1 MTVRRRGLFA
11 VVLPALAA
19 AVCAHAEGQVRWQDV
34 LEQPLSWYSTAQA
47 RAAADAVLLYRRPSG
62 GWPKN
67 IDMMLPPSDR
77 TPPALPDSTIDNG
90 ATTTQIRLLALVA
103 AAPGANE
110 TAESSRRYVDGA
122 LRGIDYLLEA
132 QYANGG
138 WPQFFPLRSD
148 YSRYITFN
156 DNAMMDVMSLL
167 DEVSH
172 GTAPFAFVDGPR
184 RGSARAAVDRGV
196 EVILKS
202 QIRINGV
209 LTAWCAQHDEVTLE
223 PRKARAYEH
232 PSLSANESVAIVRF
246 LMRRPP
252 TPAIVTAVDGAVAW
266 LERSRLPDG
275 RWARF
280 YELTT
285 NRPIFSGRDGV
296 VRYKLDEI
304 EKERQDGYAW
314 YGSWPKTLIEKQYP
328 AWKQHLGK

>member
-1 MTVRRRGLFA
+1 MRVQRRSVFA
-11 VVLPALAA
+11 LVLLALAGA
-19 AVCAHAEGQVRWQDV
+19 MCAQAQGQVRWQDV

-47 RAAADAVLLYRRPSG
+47 RAAADAVLLYQRPSG

-67 IDMMLPPSDR
+67 IDMLLAPADK
-77 TPPALPDSTIDNG
+77 TPPTLPDSTIDNG

-103 AAPGANE
+103 GARGADE
-110 TAESSRRYVDGA
+110 WAESSRSYVDGA
-122 LRGIDYLLEA
+122 LRGIDYLLQA

-138 WPQFFPLRSD
+138 WPQFFPLRGD

-156 DNAMMDVMSLL
+156 DNAMMNVIALL
-167 DEVSH
+167 DDVGH
-172 GTAPFAFVDGPR
+172 AAAPFAFVDVAR
-184 RGSARAAVDRGV
+184 RDKARAAVDRGV
-196 EVILKS
+196 DVILKS
-202 QIRINGV
+202 QIRIDGV

-252 TPAIVTAVDGAVAW
+252 TPAIVTAVDSAVAW

-280 YELTT
+280 YELQT
-285 NRPIFSGRDGV
+285 NRPIFSGRDGI
-296 VRYKLDEI
+296 VRYKVDEI
-304 EKERQDGYAW
+304 EKERQEGYAW
-314 YGSWPKTLIEKQYP
+314 YGTWPKTLIEKQYP
-328 AWKQHLGK
+328 AWKQSLAK